1 MTQASDNPPPH
12 IRLAETADVD
22 SLVQLVESAYR
33 GEVSR
38 AGWTTEADL
47 LDGQRIDAAGVTEC
61 IDKPDSCVML
71 AEDARGL
78 IACCQLERQQQSCY
92 FGMFA
97 VSPQLQGAGIGRR
110 LLTEAEQ
117 FARTRWQCSEM
128 QMTVIEQRDSLI
140 EWYLRRGY
148 HRTGQY
154 RPFPYGDARFGVP
167 KRDDLRFE
175 LLLKLL

>member
-1 MTQASDNPPPH
+1 MAVATD
-12 IRLAETADVD
+12 IGR
-22 SLVQLVESAYR
+22 LVQLVESAYR

-47 LDGQRIDAAGVTEC
+47 LDGQRIDAAGVAEC
-61 IDKPDSCVML
+61 IDKPGSCIML

-78 IACCQLERQQQSCY
+78 IACCQLERQQHACY

-110 LLTEAEQ
+110 VLTEAEQ
-117 FARTRWQCSEM
+117 FARIRWQCSEM
-128 QMTVIEQRDSLI
+128 HMTVIEQRDSLI

-148 HRTGQY
+148 HRTGQH
-154 RPFPYGDARFGVP
+154 RPFPYGDTRFGLP

-175 LLLKLL
+175 LLVKPL